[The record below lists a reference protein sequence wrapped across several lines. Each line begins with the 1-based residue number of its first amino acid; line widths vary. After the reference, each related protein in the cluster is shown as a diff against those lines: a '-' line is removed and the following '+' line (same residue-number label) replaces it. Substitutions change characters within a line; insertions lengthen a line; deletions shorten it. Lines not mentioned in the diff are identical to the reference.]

1 MLREV
6 FRLEY
11 GGRVYPFVL
20 IPWEDHLLGVGTVEL
35 ERILLDENDIPK
47 DQEAINIYNR
57 FAYYV
62 DDEEELQLPA
72 NQLLSLFL

>member
-20 IPWEDHLLGVGTVEL
+20 IPWEDRLLGVGTVEL
-35 ERILLDENDIPK
+35 ERDLLDENDIPK
-47 DQEAINIYNR
+47 DSEATGIDNL

-62 DDEEELQLPA
+62 DNEEQLQLPD
-72 NQLLSLFL
+72 NQLLSLFI

>member
-6 FRLEY
+6 FRQEY

-20 IPWEDHLLGVGTVEL
+20 IPWEDRLLGVGTVEL

-47 DQEAINIYNR
+47 DQEAINIDNR